1 MGYCIDLI
9 NGENFIIK
17 KENFEKALEGLK
29 SVFVPEKMPICDAL
43 GKHFSWVCTLG
54 VLESKT
60 LEAALREIRYATII
74 DDNGDITGLIFTGEK
89 YGNENIFFTALAPWV
104 ENGSFLSFQGEDGGK
119 WTWKFNNGMVEVC
132 YLN

>member
-43 GKHFSWVCTLG
+43 GKHFSWVC
-54 VLESKT
+54 SHY
-60 LEAALREIRYATII
+60 R
-74 DDNGDITGLIFTGEK
+74 
-89 YGNENIFFTALAPWV
+89 
-104 ENGSFLSFQGEDGGK
+104 
-119 WTWKFNNGMVEVC
+119 
-132 YLN
+132 